1 MKGKKLEPI
10 EEITMDLDEEYS
22 SKIIDSMNRRKGK
35 LIDLKDTGK
44 NKKGLIFHAPT
55 RGLMGFT
62 SKFLTLT
69 KGTGVLIEFFILMEN
84 IQVIWREEE
93 MEL

>member
-1 MKGKKLEPI
+1 
-10 EEITMDLDEEYS
+10 
-22 SKIIDSMNRRKGK
+22 MNRRKGK
-35 LIDLKDTGK
+35 MIDLKDTGK
-44 NKKGLIFHAPT
+44 NKKRLIFHAPT

-69 KGTGVLIEFFILMEN
+69 KAQGLLIEFFILMEN
-84 IQVIWREEE
+84 IQVIWKEEE